1 MRGTVDLA
9 AAEGGTVVPIPTRFY
24 YGQGG
29 RYEGISKC
37 GISTTEVPRFGPS
50 RRRCQNFE
58 GTEGAAQE
66 ILAEPPEVPPAACT
80 AGGTRASHATL
91 WEPEGGM
98 QRGGSD
104 ETAVERLDLSR
115 DVAANRL

>member
-9 AAEGGTVVPIPTRFY
+9 AAEGGMVVPIPTRFY

-29 RYEGISKC
+29 RYKGILEC
-37 GISTTEVPRFGPS
+37 GILTTEEPQFGPS

-66 ILAEPPEVPPAACT
+66 ISAELPEVPPAACT
-80 AGGTRASHATL
+80 AGGTR
-91 WEPEGGM
+91 
-98 QRGGSD
+98 
-104 ETAVERLDLSR
+104 
-115 DVAANRL
+115 